1 MRNSHN
7 RVLVAVVSTVL
18 VWCCGVQAQSPPP
31 SPESGGQRVVS
42 LKFPGGTLADYV
54 ETLRDAVGTLNIVL
68 SGPEVGA
75 VRLPPIE
82 LESVMLHSAMAV
94 LEGEV
99 WLNNS
104 AHLRVSV
111 EQLGFSTDENVK
123 PVFRVTAHRRG
134 GPASPDVHVWSVAG
148 LLAQGV
154 ESAGVLTAVETAID
168 LLEGNYQAAEVRF
181 HEATGLLIASGQ
193 EQQLEAIDR
202 VVDGLHRSV
211 DERREATQAED
222 AVQRLEELESLMDE
236 RTREVR
242 DLRLQ
247 YESAVIQRERLQR
260 ENEVLHQEVSKLR
273 MKVRELETG
282 G

>member
-18 VWCCGVQAQSPPP
+18 VWCCGAQAQSPPP

-82 LESVMLHSAMAV
+82 LESVLLHSAMAV

-168 LLEGNYQAAEVRF
+168 LLEGSYQAAEVRF

-193 EQQLEAIDR
+193 DQQLEAIDR

-211 DERREATQAED
+211 DERREATREQD
-222 AVQRLEELESLMDE
+222 ALERVEELEALTQKQAKELKSLRGYLDISH
-236 RTREVR
+236 RRVDEVR
-242 DLRLQ
+242 
-247 YESAVIQRERLQR
+247 R
-260 ENEVLHQEVSKLR
+260 ENAELR
-273 MKVRELETG
+273 DEISRLKPAGREAENHG
-282 G
+282 